1 MIKKQLSSFLFRW
14 LISSVAMWLC
24 LNWFGHF
31 TEGSEY
37 AQNSFWFYA
46 LVGLI
51 FSLVNSVVKPIAT
64 IFALPLI
71 FATVGIFTVIVNAAM
86 VGLTVW
92 LVPEVQISFG
102 GALASCL
109 VISIINYLVNLVVAD
124 IK

>member
-1 MIKKQLSSFLFRW
+1 
-14 LISSVAMWLC
+14 MWLC

-51 FSLVNSVVKPIAT
+51 FSLVNSVLKPIAT
-64 IFALPLI
+64 FFAFPLI
-71 FATVGIFTVIVNAAM
+71 IATVGIFTVIVNAAM